1 MQFLKTLLW
10 VIVAVAFVIFGTEN
24 WNPVRIHLFGGVV
37 LDTKLPAIILIVFII
52 GFLPLYVYHKAVTW
66 RLRKRVL
73 SLENERRRAIAEH
86 AQHTDVAGGAASG
99 DAAPIPASA
108 EPAQPASITDK
119 T

>member
-24 WNPVRIHLFGGVV
+24 WNPLRIHLFGGVV

-52 GFLPLYVYHKAVTW
+52 GFLPLYIYHKAVTW

-86 AQHTDVAGGAASG
+86 AHQVDDMASAASG
-99 DAAPIPASA
+99 DTAPIPASA
-108 EPAQPASITDK
+108 EPPQPPLITDK